1 MMDNINTYFIVI
13 IFLLIVTSISAK
25 QFRKAKL
32 YMIVKPLTM
41 LFIIALP
48 LLEVRE
54 EYSTYAYLIITGLI
68 FSLLG
73 DLFLL
78 YPEKYFNNG
87 LYSFLVAHILYAF
100 AFNQNVSE
108 YCFGVA
114 AVIVVFILVV
124 VKYLA
129 PKLGA
134 MKYPVILYILV
145 ISAMLFSGINYDRQ
159 LLTITFVSIGAILFT
174 ISDTV
179 LAFNKFYKKFSFAE
193 PIILSTYFVAQLL
206 FAMTI

>member
-1 MMDNINTYFIVI
+1 MDNINIYFLVI

-25 QFRKAKL
+25 QFRKEKL
-32 YMIVKPLTM
+32 YMVVKPLTM

-68 FSLLG
+68 LSLLG

-78 YPEKYFNNG
+78 FPDKYFNNG
-87 LYSFLVAHILYAF
+87 LYSFLVAHILYIM
-100 AFNQNVSE
+100 AFNQKVDE
-108 YCFGVA
+108 HCFGITSV
-114 AVIVVFILVV
+114 VIVFIIVV
-124 VKYLA
+124 IKVLA

-145 ISAMLFSGINYDRQ
+145 ISAMLYSGVNVDRQ
-159 LLTITFVSIGAILFT
+159 LGTITFVSIGAILFT

-179 LAFNKFYKKFSFAE
+179 LAFNKFYKKISFAE

-206 FAMTI
+206 FALTI

>member
-1 MMDNINTYFIVI
+1 MDNINTYFIVV
-13 IFLLIVTSISAK
+13 IFLLVIASISAK
-25 QFRKAKL
+25 QFGKAKL
-32 YMIVKPLTM
+32 YMVVKPLTM

-78 YPEKYFNNG
+78 YPNKYFNNG
-87 LYSFLVAHILYAF
+87 LYSFLMAHILYVF

-114 AVIVVFILVV
+114 AVIVVFVLVV

-134 MKYPVILYILV
+134 MKYPVILYIVV
-145 ISAMLFSGINYDRQ
+145 ISAMLYSGLNFDRQ
-159 LLTITFVSIGAILFT
+159 LLTITSVSIGAILFT

-193 PIILSTYFVAQLL
+193 PIILSTYFVAQLM